1 MHDLRLRGRADEVVP
16 TNQDERGR
24 GDLTQARGEVPTLYD
39 GIARVGS
46 LDADDRLAHNA
57 LGEIRIECS
66 EVQGLYQLPQAPA
79 LGLVLRRSIK
89 RLQLLLGCTFA
100 ASVGLD
106 LFPVVEGGRGV
117 EQDEVADI

>member
-1 MHDLRLRGRADEVVP
+1 M
-16 TNQDERGR
+16 
-24 GDLTQARGEVPTLYD
+24 
-39 GIARVGS
+39 
-46 LDADDRLAHNA
+46 
-57 LGEIRIECS
+57 ECS
-66 EVQGLYQLPQAPA
+66 EVQGLYQLPQAPG
-79 LGLVLRRSIK
+79 LGLVLSRSIK